1 MKFGLGQPVRR
12 KEDRRF
18 LTGEGRYVD
27 DMAQPGDL
35 AACVFRSPVGHGRI
49 AALDVSAAREADGV
63 RLVWTH
69 ADVAGRLNALTND
82 APVKQADGSDMA
94 GVTMPHLAEDAVRF
108 VGQPVAFVVAD
119 TPEQARDAAELI
131 EFDTDEL
138 PAVVDA
144 TDALAPGAPQIHEGA
159 PRNRAYVW
167 SVGDREA
174 TDAAFSSAA
183 RTVSVEVVNQ
193 RVVVASME
201 PRANRTEYDA
211 DADRWLVWAGTQGSH
226 NLRGKLSKQM
236 GVAPDRI
243 RVRTPDVGGGFGMKL
258 QAHPEDA
265 LIALAAKDLGRP
277 VRWMADRSEAFL
289 SDAQGRDLRT
299 VAEGAFDASGRIK
312 AMRLKSVSNLG
323 AYYSTFGAA
332 IHTAFSAP
340 ITGGMYDLPVFH
352 HEVEGAFTNTTPT
365 DAYRGAGRP
374 EQIHVTEQLMDAA
387 ALDFGM
393 DRAEF
398 RRLNLITPDQI
409 PYRTHG
415 DCTFDSA
422 DTGRNLDDALAAS
435 DWAGF
440 PARREAAK
448 ARGRLAGIGLAY
460 YFERTGGGPVE
471 RAFLDVSGEGKIRAA
486 VGTQSTGQGHET
498 VWAQVIRENLG
509 VELDQVELMTGD
521 SDLLEAGGGTGGSRS
536 LIMASRVFIKAAE
549 DVIEKAMEGA
559 AKRLEAAPA
568 DIEYSVEEGGRFR
581 IKGTDRSVTLFEAA
595 DEMGGVLG
603 EGGVDDRE
611 STYPNGCHV
620 AEVEV
625 DPDTGHVE
633 LTRYTIVDDFGRV
646 VNPLMVEGQVH
657 GGVVQGV
664 GQVLGEAMAWDAETA
679 QPLSGSFMDYQLPRA
694 ADFPDFGF
702 KLNEIPSTTNPLG
715 VKGCGEAGCVGGIPS
730 AALAVQDALRS
741 AGVARSG
748 PPFTPL
754 KVWQALHDAA

>member
-12 KEDRRF
+12 REDVRF
-18 LTGEGRYVD
+18 LKGEGQYVD
-27 DMAQPGDL
+27 DLTQPGDL
-35 AACVFRSPVGHGRI
+35 AGFVVRSPVAHGRI
-49 AALDVSAAREADGV
+49 ASLDVSAAREAPGV
-63 RLVWTH
+63 RLVWTW
-69 ADVAGRLNALTND
+69 ADVKDRLNPLTND
-82 APVKQADGSDMA
+82 APVQQADGSDMA
-94 GVTMPHLAEDAVRF
+94 PATMPHLAEDAVRF
-108 VGQPVAFVVAD
+108 VGQPVAFIVAD
-119 TPEQARDAAELI
+119 TREQAEEAAELVEI
-131 EFDTDEL
+131 DIDDL
-138 PAVVDA
+138 PCVVDA
-144 TDALAPGAPQIHEGA
+144 RAALAPDAPQLHEGA
-159 PRNRAYVW
+159 PGNRAYAW
-167 SVGDREA
+167 SVGDRDRTE
-174 TDAAFSSAA
+174 AAFAKAA
-183 RTVSVEVVNQ
+183 KTVSVEVVNQ

-211 DADRWLVWAGTQGSH
+211 AADRWLIWAGTQGSH
-226 NLRGKLSKQM
+226 NLRGKLSRQL
-236 GVAPDRI
+236 GVEPERI

-265 LIALAAKDLGRP
+265 LIALAAQSLGKP
-277 VRWMADRSEAFL
+277 VHWTADRGEAFL

-299 VAEGAFDASGRIK
+299 VAEGAFDENGRVL
-312 AMRLKSVSNLG
+312 AMRMKSVSNLG

-340 ITGGMYDLPVFH
+340 ITGGMYDLPVFF

-374 EQIHVTEQLMDAA
+374 EQIHVTEQLMEAA
-387 ALDFGM
+387 AVEFGM

-409 PYRTHG
+409 PYTTHG
-415 DCTFDSA
+415 ECVFDSA
-422 DTGRNLDDALAAS
+422 EPARNLDDALKAS

-440 PARREAAK
+440 PARRAEAEK
-448 ARGRLAGIGLAY
+448 RGRLAGIALAY

-471 RAFLDVSGEGKIRAA
+471 RAFLDVTPEGKVRAA

-498 VWAQVIRENLG
+498 AWAQVIREQLG
-509 VELDQVELMTGD
+509 VELEQVELMSGD

-549 DVIEKAMEGA
+549 DVIEKAREGA
-559 AKRLEAAPA
+559 AQKLEAAPA

-581 IKGTDRSVTLFEAA
+581 IKGTDRSCTLFEAVG
-595 DEMGGVLG
+595 ELGGVRG

-611 STYPNGCHV
+611 STFPNGAHV

-625 DPDTGHVE
+625 DPDTGEVT
-633 LTRYTIVDDFGRV
+633 LTRYTIVDDFGTV
-646 VNPLMVEGQVH
+646 LNPLLVEGQVH

-664 GQVLGEAMAWDAETA
+664 GQVFGEAMAWDAETG
-679 QPLSGSFMDYQLPRA
+679 QPLSGSFMDYRMPRA

-702 KLNEIPSTTNPLG
+702 QLNEIPAQTNPMG

-754 KVWQALHDAA
+754 SVWQALHAA